1 MLHAISMAGGINDI
15 GSYRNINLI
24 RSGKVI
30 DTLDIY
36 EVLVFGK
43 YNFSKGLRSGDSIV
57 VGPREKIV
65 SIESGVMRPASFEIK
80 SNETF
85 DDLLKFANGFSCLLY
100 TSPSPRD

>member
-36 EVLVFGK
+36 EVLVLE
-43 YNFSKGLRSGDSIV
+43 NIISLAD
-57 VGPREKIV
+57 
-65 SIESGVMRPASFEIK
+65 
-80 SNETF
+80 
-85 DDLLKFANGFSCLLY
+85 
-100 TSPSPRD
+100 